1 MTSLF
6 APRLTWVTL
15 WGTILLGF
23 HVAEFA
29 QPYDTK
35 VSQLENFFKFLNL
48 HVAEVLGDK
57 VNGQNNLYQNLWM
70 YEKEFHS

>member
-1 MTSLF
+1 
-6 APRLTWVTL
+6 
-15 WGTILLGF
+15 LGF

-57 VNGQNNLYQNLWM
+57 VNGQKNLYQNL
-70 YEKEFHS
+70 